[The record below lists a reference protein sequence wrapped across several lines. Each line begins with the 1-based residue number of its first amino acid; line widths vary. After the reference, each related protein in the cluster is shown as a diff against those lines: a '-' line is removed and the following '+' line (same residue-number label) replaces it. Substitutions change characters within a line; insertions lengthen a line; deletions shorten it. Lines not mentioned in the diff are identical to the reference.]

1 MGSLLG
7 KWGTMGRLVPDL
19 AVQALQVVPM
29 KSLHP
34 AFLDALKLTTEHGAT
49 LRRIGEYKGKPE
61 LFERQTP
68 EVLKTLRT
76 VALVESSESSN
87 RIEGIVAPHKR
98 IEGLVLKNAIPRN
111 RSEQEIAGYR
121 DALDLVHEGTKEI
134 PVTARV
140 IQQFHQRLYR
150 YLPNDGGS
158 WKPTDNE
165 IVERNASGEVV
176 RVRFKAVSAIQT
188 PHAMGELIERY
199 ETAIGR
205 QMREP
210 LVVIPLTVLDF
221 LCIHPFTDGNGRV
234 ARLLTLL
241 LLYHFDY
248 RVGKYISL
256 ERIFEESG
264 KTYYDAL
271 EVSSHD
277 WHDGR
282 HDVVPWMSYFW
293 GVLLRAYGEFEDRVG
308 VVGRGRGG
316 KAQGVRDAVARR
328 VAPFQISDIE
338 MDCPGTSRETIR
350 KVLRALRDDG
360 EIVSDGVGRG
370 AKWRRIGGGS

>member
-1 MGSLLG
+1 
-7 KWGTMGRLVPDL
+7 
-19 AVQALQVVPM
+19 M
-29 KSLHP
+29 KSLHGP
-34 AFLDALKLTTEHGAT
+34 YLDALKLATEHGAT
-49 LRRIGEYKGKPE
+49 LRRIGEYKGKQE

-98 IEGLVLKNAIPRN
+98 IEGLVLKKAAPRN

-121 DALDLVHEGTKEI
+121 DALDLVHEGTKNI
-134 PVTARV
+134 PFDVNV
-140 IQQFHQRLYR
+140 IRQFHQRLYR
-150 YLPNDGGS
+150 YLPTDGGR

-165 IVERNASGEVV
+165 IVERDAAGQIV
-176 RVRFKAVSAIQT
+176 RVRFKAVSAIET
-188 PHAMGELIERY
+188 PQAMSSLIEQY
-199 ETAIGR
+199 SVAVIKD
-205 QMREP
+205 MREP
-210 LVVIPLTVLDF
+210 LVVVPLTILDF

-264 KTYYDAL
+264 QTYYDAL
-271 EVSSHD
+271 EASSD
-277 WHDGR
+277 GWHESR

-293 GVLLRAYGEFEDRVG
+293 GVLLRAYGEFEDRIG
-308 VVGRGRGG
+308 VVGGGRGS
-316 KAQGVRDAVARR
+316 KARGVRDAVARR

-338 MDCPGTSRETIR
+338 NDCPGTSRETIR
-350 KVLRALRDDG
+350 NVLRVLRDEG
-360 EIVSDGVGRG
+360 AIVSDGVGRG
-370 AKWRRIGGGS
+370 ARWRRPGEET

>member
-1 MGSLLG
+1 
-7 KWGTMGRLVPDL
+7 V
-19 AVQALQVVPM
+19 
-29 KSLHP
+29 KSLKP
-34 AFLDALKLTTEHGAT
+34 EFLEVLTLSTEQGAT
-49 LRRIGEYKGKPE
+49 LRRIGEYKGKQE

-68 EVLKTLRT
+68 EVLKTLRS

-98 IEGLVLKNAIPRN
+98 IERLVLKTTTPRN

-121 DALDLVHEGTKEI
+121 DVLNLVHESTRDI
-134 PVTARV
+134 PLSARV

-150 YLPNDGGS
+150 YLPSEGGH

-165 IVERNASGEVV
+165 IVERNAKGEIT
-176 RVRFKAVSAIQT
+176 RVRFKAVSAVET
-188 PHAMGELIERY
+188 PHAMDELIRGY
-199 ETAIGR
+199 NGAVGR
-205 QMREP
+205 DGREP

-264 KTYYDAL
+264 QTYYDSL
-271 EVSSHD
+271 EASSHG

-282 HDVVPWMSYFW
+282 HDVVPWVTYFW

-308 VVGRGRGG
+308 VVGGGRRS
-316 KAQGVRDAVARR
+316 KAQRVRDAVERR
-328 VAPFQISDIE
+328 VASFQISDIE
-338 MDCPGTSRETIR
+338 RDCAGTSRDTIR
-350 KVLRALRDDG
+350 KVLRKLRDEG
-360 EIVSDGVGRG
+360 IIVSEGVGRG
-370 AKWRRIGGGS
+370 ARWRRTEKRS